1 MRLLYDDG
9 LKNMIAP
16 SLEEIAEKEL
26 RNSPPQIQKLLLEIR
41 KINKRN
47 KEFYKEKNKLLITKQ
62 HLRFVKC
69 GQ

>member
-47 KEFYKEKNKLLITKQ
+47 KEFYKEKNNGRRQSYSGKVGK
-62 HLRFVKC
+62 
-69 GQ
+69 

>member
-9 LKNMIAP
+9 LKMMMAP

-26 RNSPPQIQKLLLEIR
+26 KNAPPNIQKLLLEIR

-47 KEFYKEKNKLLITKQ
+47 KEFYKEKK
-62 HLRFVKC
+62 
-69 GQ
+69 

>member
-41 KINKRN
+41 KINKYN
-47 KEFYKEKNKLLITKQ
+47 KEFYKEKNNG
-62 HLRFVKC
+62 RR
-69 GQ
+69 